1 MFASKIITLDLTID
15 KSWLNFNVYIKHL
28 IVWSSKNT
36 ENKIC
41 KDLQRQQKDKDFA
54 FMKYAVW
61 NCKKSRFIKEQES
74 KGYFSKVFFF
84 QYHGKPNLFMGTYKK
99 VKNNQSL

>member
-36 ENKIC
+36 ENKIP
-41 KDLQRQQKDKDFA
+41 
-54 FMKYAVW
+54 
-61 NCKKSRFIKEQES
+61 RFEKA
-74 KGYFSKVFFF
+74 
-84 QYHGKPNLFMGTYKK
+84 T
-99 VKNNQSL
+99 

>member
-61 NCKKSRFIKEQES
+61 NCKNQDLSKSKNQ
-74 KGYFSKVFFF
+74 KGIFQRYFSSNTMA
-84 QYHGKPNLFMGTYKK
+84 NLIYLWVHIKR
-99 VKNNQSL
+99 